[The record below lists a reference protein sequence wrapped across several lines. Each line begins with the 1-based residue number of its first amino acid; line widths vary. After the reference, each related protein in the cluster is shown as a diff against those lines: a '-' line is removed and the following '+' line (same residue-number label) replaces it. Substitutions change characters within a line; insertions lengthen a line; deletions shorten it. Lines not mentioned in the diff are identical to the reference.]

1 MISSLTA
8 LSSTGLEHVSRAVR
22 EPSVQTAAALAAAPA
37 AIAGLHAVGVTTD
50 LNTEQLGMGLVEARF
65 WLTLSLVAGF
75 GALGGVVAE
84 LLSLQGNIELPHRVS
99 RHRVKRS
106 RFAEA
111 KHMVDLGIISR
122 LLLGA
127 TAALAVLSIYAP
139 SSPTALVVTALVA
152 GSAATGVF
160 RIVQARL
167 LVQPQNELRR
177 QRKLSAVPRSD
188 EQAA

>member
-1 MISSLTA
+1 MISLAALT
-8 LSSTGLEHVSRAVR
+8 STGFDQLGRAAR
-22 EPSVQTAAALAAAPA
+22 EPAVQTTAALVAAPVTV
-37 AIAGLHAVGVTTD
+37 AGLHAVGISTD
-50 LNTEQLGMGLVEARF
+50 LDTEQLAMGLIEARF

-99 RHRVKRS
+99 RHRGKRT
-106 RFAEA
+106 RLAEA
-111 KHMVDLGIISR
+111 RHMVDLGIVSR

-127 TAALAVLSIYAP
+127 TAALAVLSVYAP
-139 SSPTALVVTALVA
+139 NSPTALIVTALIA

-160 RIVQARL
+160 RLVQSRL
-167 LVQPQNELRR
+167 LVNAAPTKRE
-177 QRKLSAVPRSD
+177 RKLTAVRRAD